1 MGWGLSPRDK
11 LGAMLRPGGKHYGWS
26 LVGMFAVNYSMVVIA
41 FETLG
46 FLLPGMAED
55 LDLSLTEQGWLSSSI
70 MFTNLIFE
78 VPSNWFFSRFRPWR
92 SSVVSFFTAAGF
104 VALKGFA
111 PTLLV
116 LFIARI
122 GLGMIYLS
130 TQASRTI
137 LLIHWIPS
145 RQLGK
150 ANGIMF
156 SVLETTIGLGFMLIP
171 AILWLA
177 DGDWRRT
184 LFIWAIVSAVGA
196 FVWLLW
202 GRDRPRDEMPQSSE
216 TSGDTPIRVIWRY
229 KEPWILG
236 FGVAGIT
243 GARSAFATF
252 WPTYLDESYGIALVT
267 VGLILG
273 IAGLTKGP
281 MILGVTLV
289 SAIASRTPWLLMAC
303 GLVMAASSFGMV
315 LSDSVGLLFLS
326 GIINGMT
333 MCFIPAMITTIYR
346 LPGIQEREVAVAVA
360 IFFSCL
366 WTGSALGPTFTGII
380 GDATDLRTGLLI
392 AALFPLTLS
401 TAGIVLRLT
410 GPRTPEPALT
420 TP

>member
-1 MGWGLSPRDK
+1 
-11 LGAMLRPGGKHYGWS
+11 
-26 LVGMFAVNYSMVVIA
+26 MFAVNYSMIVIA

-55 LDLSLTEQGWLSSSI
+55 LDLSLTEQGWLSASI
-70 MFTNLIFE
+70 MFSNLLFE
-78 VPSNWFFSRFRPWR
+78 VPANWFFSRFRPWR
-92 SSVVSFFTAAGF
+92 SSVVSFAAAALF
-104 VALKGFA
+104 VGLKGFA

-130 TQASRTI
+130 TQAARTI

-145 RQLGK
+145 RQVGK

-156 SVLETTIGLGFMLIP
+156 SILETTIGFGFILIP
-171 AILWLA
+171 AILWIA
-177 DGDWRRT
+177 DGDWRKT
-184 LFIWAIVSAVGA
+184 LYIWAIVSAVGA

-202 GRDRPRDEMPQSSE
+202 GRDRPREDLPHLSE
-216 TSGDTPIRVIWRY
+216 TSGETPIRVLWRY

-243 GARSAFATF
+243 GARSAFSTF
-252 WPTYLDESYGIALVT
+252 WPTYLDETQGTALVT
-267 VGLILG
+267 IGLILG
-273 IAGLTKGP
+273 IGGLTKGP
-281 MILGVTLV
+281 MILGVTLT
-289 SAIASRTPWLLMAC
+289 SSIANRTPYLLVACGLLMA
-303 GLVMAASSFGMV
+303 ATSFGMV
-315 LSDSVGLLFLS
+315 LSDSIGLLFLT
-326 GIINGMT
+326 GIVNGMT

-360 IFFSCL
+360 IYFSCL

-392 AALFPLTLS
+392 AAFAPLTLS
-401 TAGIVLRLT
+401 TAGVVLGLT
-410 GPRTPEPALT
+410 GRRPPEPALA

>member
-1 MGWGLSPRDK
+1 MDSPRVK
-11 LGAMLRPGGKHYGWS
+11 LGAMFEPRGKHYGWT
-26 LVGMFAVNYSMVVIA
+26 LVGMFAVNYSMIVIA

-70 MFTNLIFE
+70 MFSNLLFE

-92 SSVVSFFTAAGF
+92 SSVVSFAAAALF
-104 VALKGFA
+104 VGLKGFA

-145 RQLGK
+145 RQVGK

-156 SVLETTIGLGFMLIP
+156 SILETTIGFGFILIP
-171 AILWLA
+171 VILWIA
-177 DGDWRRT
+177 DGDWRKT
-184 LFIWAIVSAVGA
+184 LYIWAIVSAVGA

-202 GRDRPRDEMPQSSE
+202 GRDRPREDRPQLSE
-216 TSGDTPIRVIWRY
+216 TSGETPIRVLWRY

-243 GARSAFATF
+243 GARSAFSTF
-252 WPTYLDESYGIALVT
+252 WPTYLDETHGTALVT
-267 VGLILG
+267 IGLILG
-273 IAGLTKGP
+273 IGGLTKGP
-281 MILGVTLV
+281 MILGVTLT
-289 SAIASRTPWLLMAC
+289 SSIANRTPYLLVACGLLMA
-303 GLVMAASSFGMV
+303 ATSFGMV
-315 LSDSVGLLFLS
+315 LSDSVGLLFLT
-326 GIINGMT
+326 GIVNGMT

-360 IFFSCL
+360 IYFSCL

-392 AALFPLTLS
+392 AAFAPLTLS
-401 TAGIVLRLT
+401 TAGVVLGLT
-410 GPRTPEPALT
+410 GRRPPEPALA

>member
-1 MGWGLSPRDK
+1 
-11 LGAMLRPGGKHYGWS
+11 
-26 LVGMFAVNYSMVVIA
+26 MFAVNYSMIVIA

-70 MFTNLIFE
+70 MFSNLLFE

-92 SSVVSFFTAAGF
+92 SSVVSFAAAALF
-104 VALKGFA
+104 VGLKGFA

-145 RQLGK
+145 RQVGK

-156 SVLETTIGLGFMLIP
+156 SILETTIGFGFMLIP
-171 AILWLA
+171 AILWIA
-177 DGDWRRT
+177 DGDWRKT
-184 LFIWAIVSAVGA
+184 LYIWAIVSAVGA

-202 GRDRPRDEMPQSSE
+202 GRDRPREDLPQLSG
-216 TSGDTPIRVIWRY
+216 TSGETPIRVIWRY

-243 GARSAFATF
+243 GARSAFSTF
-252 WPTYLDESYGIALVT
+252 WPTYLDETYGTALVT
-267 VGLILG
+267 IGLILG
-273 IAGLTKGP
+273 IGGLTKGP
-281 MILGVTLV
+281 MILGVTLT
-289 SAIASRTPWLLMAC
+289 SSIANRTPYLLVACGLLMA
-303 GLVMAASSFGMV
+303 VTSFGMV
-315 LSDSVGLLFLS
+315 LSDSVGLLFLT
-326 GIINGMT
+326 GIVNGMT

-360 IFFSCL
+360 IYFSCL

-392 AALFPLTLS
+392 AAFAPLTLS
-401 TAGIVLRLT
+401 TAGVVLGLT
-410 GPRTPEPALT
+410 GRRPPGPALA

>member
-1 MGWGLSPRDK
+1 MFSAR
-11 LGAMLRPGGKHYGWS
+11 GKNYGWT

-70 MFTNLIFE
+70 MFSNLLFE

-92 SSVVSFFTAAGF
+92 SSVVSFAAAALF
-104 VALKGFA
+104 VGLKGFA

-145 RQLGK
+145 RQVGK

-156 SVLETTIGLGFMLIP
+156 SILETTIGFGFMLIP
-171 AILWLA
+171 AILWIA
-177 DGDWRRT
+177 DGDWRKT
-184 LFIWAIVSAVGA
+184 LYIWAIVSAVGA

-202 GRDRPRDEMPQSSE
+202 GRDRPREDLPQLSG
-216 TSGDTPIRVIWRY
+216 TSGETPIRVIWRY
-229 KEPWILG
+229 REPWILG

-243 GARSAFATF
+243 GARSAFSTF
-252 WPTYLDESYGIALVT
+252 WPTYLDETHGTALVT
-267 VGLILG
+267 IGLILG
-273 IAGLTKGP
+273 IGGLTKGP
-281 MILGVTLV
+281 MILGVTLT
-289 SAIASRTPWLLMAC
+289 SSIANRTPYLLVACGLLMA
-303 GLVMAASSFGMV
+303 ATSFGMV
-315 LSDSVGLLFLS
+315 LSDSVGLLFLT
-326 GIINGMT
+326 GIVNGMT

-360 IFFSCL
+360 IYFSCL

-392 AALFPLTLS
+392 AAFAPLTLS
-401 TAGIVLRLT
+401 TAGVVLGLT
-410 GPRTPEPALT
+410 GRRPPEPALA

>member
-1 MGWGLSPRDK
+1 MFSAR
-11 LGAMLRPGGKHYGWS
+11 GKNYGWT

-70 MFTNLIFE
+70 MFSNLLFE

-92 SSVVSFFTAAGF
+92 SSVVSFAAAALF
-104 VALKGFA
+104 VGLKGFA

-145 RQLGK
+145 RQVGK

-156 SVLETTIGLGFMLIP
+156 SILETTIGFGFMLIP
-171 AILWLA
+171 AILWIA
-177 DGDWRRT
+177 DGDWRKT
-184 LFIWAIVSAVGA
+184 LYIWAIVSAVGA

-202 GRDRPRDEMPQSSE
+202 GRDRPREDLPQLSG
-216 TSGDTPIRVIWRY
+216 TSGETPIRVIWRY

-243 GARSAFATF
+243 GARSAFSTF
-252 WPTYLDESYGIALVT
+252 WPTYLDETHGTALVT
-267 VGLILG
+267 IGLILG
-273 IAGLTKGP
+273 IGGLTKGP
-281 MILGVTLV
+281 MILGVTLT
-289 SAIASRTPWLLMAC
+289 SSIANRTPYLLVACGLLMA
-303 GLVMAASSFGMV
+303 VTSFGMV
-315 LSDSVGLLFLS
+315 LSDSVGLLFLT
-326 GIINGMT
+326 GIVNGMT

-360 IFFSCL
+360 IYFSCL

-392 AALFPLTLS
+392 AAFAPLTLS
-401 TAGIVLRLT
+401 TAGVVLGLT
-410 GPRTPEPALT
+410 GRRPPGPALA

>member
-1 MGWGLSPRDK
+1 MFSAR
-11 LGAMLRPGGKHYGWS
+11 GKNYGWT
-26 LVGMFAVNYSMVVIA
+26 LVGMFAVNYSMIVIA

-70 MFTNLIFE
+70 MFSNLLFE

-92 SSVVSFFTAAGF
+92 SSVVSFAAAALF
-104 VALKGFA
+104 VGLKGFA

-145 RQLGK
+145 RQVGK

-156 SVLETTIGLGFMLIP
+156 SILETTIGFGFMLIP
-171 AILWLA
+171 AILWIA
-177 DGDWRRT
+177 DGDWRKT
-184 LFIWAIVSAVGA
+184 LYIWAIVSAVGA

-202 GRDRPRDEMPQSSE
+202 GRDRPREDLPQLSG
-216 TSGDTPIRVIWRY
+216 TSGETPIRVIWRY
-229 KEPWILG
+229 REPWILG

-243 GARSAFATF
+243 GARSAFSTF
-252 WPTYLDESYGIALVT
+252 WPTYLDETHGTALVT
-267 VGLILG
+267 IGLILG
-273 IAGLTKGP
+273 IGGLTKGP
-281 MILGVTLV
+281 MILGVTLT
-289 SAIASRTPWLLMAC
+289 SSIANRTPYLLVACGFLMA
-303 GLVMAASSFGMV
+303 ATSFGMV
-315 LSDSVGLLFLS
+315 LSDSVGLLFLT
-326 GIINGMT
+326 GIVNGMT

-360 IFFSCL
+360 IYFSCL
-366 WTGSALGPTFTGII
+366 WMGSALGPTFTGII

-392 AALFPLTLS
+392 AAFAPLTLS
-401 TAGIVLRLT
+401 TAGVVLGLT
-410 GPRTPEPALT
+410 GRRPPGPALA

>member
-1 MGWGLSPRDK
+1 
-11 LGAMLRPGGKHYGWS
+11 
-26 LVGMFAVNYSMVVIA
+26 MFAVNYSLIVIA

-70 MFTNLIFE
+70 MFSNLLFE

-92 SSVVSFFTAAGF
+92 SSVVSFAAAVLF
-104 VALKGFA
+104 VGLKGFA

-145 RQLGK
+145 RQVGK

-156 SVLETTIGLGFMLIP
+156 SILETTIGFGFILIP
-171 AILWLA
+171 AILWIA
-177 DGDWRRT
+177 DGDWRKT
-184 LFIWAIVSAVGA
+184 LYIWAIVSAVGA

-202 GRDRPRDEMPQSSE
+202 GRDRPREDLPQLSE
-216 TSGDTPIRVIWRY
+216 TSGETPIRVLWRY

-243 GARSAFATF
+243 GARSAFSTF
-252 WPTYLDESYGIALVT
+252 WPTYLDETHGTALVT
-267 VGLILG
+267 IGLILG
-273 IAGLTKGP
+273 IGGLTKGP
-281 MILGVTLV
+281 MILGVTLT
-289 SAIASRTPWLLMAC
+289 SSIANRTPYLLVACGLLMA
-303 GLVMAASSFGMV
+303 ATSFGMV
-315 LSDSVGLLFLS
+315 LSDSVGLLFLT
-326 GIINGMT
+326 GIVNGMT

-360 IFFSCL
+360 IYFSCL

-392 AALFPLTLS
+392 AAFAPLTLS
-401 TAGIVLRLT
+401 TAGVVLGLT
-410 GPRTPEPALT
+410 GRRPPEPALA

>member
-1 MGWGLSPRDK
+1 MFSAR
-11 LGAMLRPGGKHYGWS
+11 GKNYGWT

-70 MFTNLIFE
+70 MFSNLLFE

-92 SSVVSFFTAAGF
+92 SSVVSFAAAALF
-104 VALKGFA
+104 VGLKGFA

-145 RQLGK
+145 RQVGK

-156 SVLETTIGLGFMLIP
+156 SILETTIGFGFMLIP
-171 AILWLA
+171 AILWIA
-177 DGDWRRT
+177 DGDWRKT
-184 LFIWAIVSAVGA
+184 LYIWAIVSAVGA

-202 GRDRPRDEMPQSSE
+202 GRDRPREDLPQLSG
-216 TSGDTPIRVIWRY
+216 TSGETPIRVIWRY
-229 KEPWILG
+229 REPWILG

-243 GARSAFATF
+243 GARSAFSTF
-252 WPTYLDESYGIALVT
+252 WPTYLDETHGPALVT
-267 VGLILG
+267 IGLILG
-273 IAGLTKGP
+273 IGGLTKGP
-281 MILGVTLV
+281 MILGVTLT
-289 SAIASRTPWLLMAC
+289 SSIANRTPYLLVACGLLMA
-303 GLVMAASSFGMV
+303 ATSFGMV
-315 LSDSVGLLFLS
+315 LSDSVGLLFLT
-326 GIINGMT
+326 GIVNGMT

-360 IFFSCL
+360 IYFSCL

-392 AALFPLTLS
+392 AAFAPLTLS
-401 TAGIVLRLT
+401 TAGVVLGLT
-410 GPRTPEPALT
+410 GRRPPGPALA

>member
-1 MGWGLSPRDK
+1 MFSAR
-11 LGAMLRPGGKHYGWS
+11 GKNYGWT
-26 LVGMFAVNYSMVVIA
+26 LVGMFAVNYSMIVIA

-70 MFTNLIFE
+70 MFSNLLFE

-92 SSVVSFFTAAGF
+92 SSVVSFAAAALF
-104 VALKGFA
+104 VGLKGFA

-145 RQLGK
+145 RQVGK

-156 SVLETTIGLGFMLIP
+156 SILETTIGFGFMLIP
-171 AILWLA
+171 AILWIA
-177 DGDWRRT
+177 DGDWRKT
-184 LFIWAIVSAVGA
+184 LYIWAIVSAVGA

-202 GRDRPRDEMPQSSE
+202 GRDRPREDLPQLSG
-216 TSGDTPIRVIWRY
+216 TSGETPIRVIWRY
-229 KEPWILG
+229 REPWILG

-243 GARSAFATF
+243 GARSAFSTF
-252 WPTYLDESYGIALVT
+252 WPTYLDETHGTALVT
-267 VGLILG
+267 IGLILG
-273 IAGLTKGP
+273 IGGLTKGP
-281 MILGVTLV
+281 MILGVTLT
-289 SAIASRTPWLLMAC
+289 SSIANRTPYLLVACGLLMA
-303 GLVMAASSFGMV
+303 ATSFGMV
-315 LSDSVGLLFLS
+315 LSDSVGLLFLT
-326 GIINGMT
+326 GIVNGMT

-360 IFFSCL
+360 IYFSCL

-392 AALFPLTLS
+392 AAFAPLTLS
-401 TAGIVLRLT
+401 TAGVVLGLT
-410 GPRTPEPALT
+410 GRRPPEPALA

>member
-1 MGWGLSPRDK
+1 MFSAR
-11 LGAMLRPGGKHYGWS
+11 GKNYGWT
-26 LVGMFAVNYSMVVIA
+26 LVGMFAVNYSMIVIA

-70 MFTNLIFE
+70 MFSNLLFE

-92 SSVVSFFTAAGF
+92 SSVVSFAAAALF
-104 VALKGFA
+104 VGLKGFA

-145 RQLGK
+145 RQVGK

-156 SVLETTIGLGFMLIP
+156 SILETTIGFGFMLIP
-171 AILWLA
+171 AILWIA
-177 DGDWRRT
+177 DGDWRKT
-184 LFIWAIVSAVGA
+184 LYIWAIVSAVGA

-202 GRDRPRDEMPQSSE
+202 GRDRPREDLPQLSE
-216 TSGDTPIRVIWRY
+216 TSGETPIRVIWRY

-243 GARSAFATF
+243 GARSAFSTF
-252 WPTYLDESYGIALVT
+252 WPTYLDETHGTALVT
-267 VGLILG
+267 IGLILG
-273 IAGLTKGP
+273 IGGLTKGP
-281 MILGVTLV
+281 MILGVTLT
-289 SAIASRTPWLLMAC
+289 SSIANRTPYLLVACGLLMA
-303 GLVMAASSFGMV
+303 VTSFGMV
-315 LSDSVGLLFLS
+315 LSDSVGLLFLT
-326 GIINGMT
+326 GIVNGMT

-360 IFFSCL
+360 IYFSCL

-392 AALFPLTLS
+392 AAFAPLTLS
-401 TAGIVLRLT
+401 TAGVVLGLT
-410 GPRTPEPALT
+410 GRRPPGTALATP
-420 TP
+420 

>member
-1 MGWGLSPRDK
+1 MLTPR
-11 LGAMLRPGGKHYGWS
+11 GKNYGWT
-26 LVGMFAVNYSMVVIA
+26 LVGMFAVNYSMIVIA

-70 MFTNLIFE
+70 LFTNLIFE
-78 VPSNWFFSRFRPWR
+78 VPANWLFSRFRPWR
-92 SSVVSFFTAAGF
+92 SSAVSFSAAAAF

-122 GLGMIYLS
+122 GLGLIYLS

-145 RQLGK
+145 RQVGK
-150 ANGIMF
+150 ANGVMF
-156 SVLETTIGLGFMLIP
+156 SVLETTIGFGFMLIP

-177 DGDWRRT
+177 DGDWRKT
-184 LFIWAIVSAVGA
+184 LYIWAIVSGVGA
-196 FVWLLW
+196 FVWILW
-202 GRDRPRDEMPQSSE
+202 GRDRPREELPQPPAE
-216 TSGDTPIRVIWRY
+216 TSGDTPMRVIWRY

-243 GARSAFATF
+243 SARSAFGTF
-252 WPTYLDESYGIALVT
+252 WPTYLDETHGTALVT

-273 IAGLTKGP
+273 IGGLTKGP
-281 MILGVTLV
+281 MILGVTLT
-289 SAIASRTPWLLMAC
+289 SAIANRTPYLLVVCGLLMA
-303 GLVMAASSFGMV
+303 ATSFGMV
-315 LSDSVGLLFLS
+315 LSDSVGLLFLT

-392 AALFPLTLS
+392 AALTPLTLS
-401 TAGIVLRLT
+401 TAGVILRLT
-410 GPRTPEPALT
+410 ARRPIEPALST
-420 TP
+420 L

>member
-1 MGWGLSPRDK
+1 MGVGRCPRDK
-11 LGAMLRPGGKHYGWS
+11 LGAMFSARGKNYGWT

-55 LDLSLTEQGWLSSSI
+55 LDLSLTEQGWLSASI

-92 SSVVSFFTAAGF
+92 SSVVSFAAAAAF

-122 GLGMIYLS
+122 GLGFIYLS

-145 RQLGK
+145 RQVGR

-156 SVLETTIGLGFMLIP
+156 SILETTIGFGFMLIP

-184 LFIWAIVSAVGA
+184 LYIWAIVSAAGA

-202 GRDRPRDEMPQSSE
+202 GRDRPKEEMPQSTE
-216 TSGDTPIRVIWRY
+216 ISGGTPMRVLWRY
-229 KEPWILG
+229 KVPWILG
-236 FGVAGIT
+236 FGVSGIT
-243 GARSAFATF
+243 GARSAYATF
-252 WPTYLDESYGIALVT
+252 WPTYLDDTYGTALVT

-273 IAGLTKGP
+273 IAGMTKGP
-281 MILGVTLV
+281 MILGVTLI
-289 SAIASRTPWLLMAC
+289 SAIANRTPYLLMVC
-303 GLVMAASSFGMV
+303 GILMSVTSFGMV
-315 LSDSVGLLFLS
+315 SSGSAPLLFLF
-326 GIINGMT
+326 GIVNGMC
-333 MCFIPAMITTIYR
+333 MCFIPAMLTMIYR
-346 LPGIQEREVAVAVA
+346 LPGIREREVAVAVA
-360 IFFSCL
+360 VYFSCL
-366 WTGSALGPTFTGII
+366 WTGSALGPMVTGYI
-380 GDATDLRTGLLI
+380 GDVTDLRTGLSV
-392 AALFPLTLS
+392 AAFSPLTLT
-401 TAGIVLRLT
+401 TAGVVLALIGRK
-410 GPRTPEPALT
+410 EP
-420 TP
+420 

>member
-1 MGWGLSPRDK
+1 MFSAR
-11 LGAMLRPGGKHYGWS
+11 GKNYGWT

-70 MFTNLIFE
+70 MFSNLLFE

-92 SSVVSFFTAAGF
+92 SSVVSFAAAALF
-104 VALKGFA
+104 VGLKGFA

-145 RQLGK
+145 RQVGK

-156 SVLETTIGLGFMLIP
+156 SILETTIGFGFMLIP
-171 AILWLA
+171 AILWIA
-177 DGDWRRT
+177 DGDWRKT
-184 LFIWAIVSAVGA
+184 LYIWAIVSAVGA

-202 GRDRPRDEMPQSSE
+202 GRDRPREDLPQLSG
-216 TSGDTPIRVIWRY
+216 TSGETPIRVIWRY
-229 KEPWILG
+229 REPWILG

-243 GARSAFATF
+243 GARSAFSTF
-252 WPTYLDESYGIALVT
+252 WPTYLDETHGTALVT
-267 VGLILG
+267 IGLILG
-273 IAGLTKGP
+273 IGGLTKGP
-281 MILGVTLV
+281 MILGVTLT
-289 SAIASRTPWLLMAC
+289 SAIANRTPYLLVACGLLMA
-303 GLVMAASSFGMV
+303 VTSFGMV
-315 LSDSVGLLFLS
+315 LSDSVGLLFLT
-326 GIINGMT
+326 GIVNGMT

-360 IFFSCL
+360 IYFSCL

-392 AALFPLTLS
+392 AAFAPLTLS
-401 TAGIVLRLT
+401 TAGVVLGLT
-410 GPRTPEPALT
+410 GRRTPGPALA

>member
-1 MGWGLSPRDK
+1 MFSAR
-11 LGAMLRPGGKHYGWS
+11 GKNYGWT

-70 MFTNLIFE
+70 MFSNLLFE

-92 SSVVSFFTAAGF
+92 SSVVSFAAAALF
-104 VALKGFA
+104 VGLKGFA

-145 RQLGK
+145 RQVGK

-156 SVLETTIGLGFMLIP
+156 SILETTIGFGFMLIP
-171 AILWLA
+171 AILWIA
-177 DGDWRRT
+177 DGDWRKT
-184 LFIWAIVSAVGA
+184 LYIWAIVSAVGA

-202 GRDRPRDEMPQSSE
+202 GRDRPREDLPQLSE
-216 TSGDTPIRVIWRY
+216 TSGETPIRVIWRY
-229 KEPWILG
+229 REPWILG

-243 GARSAFATF
+243 GARSAFSTF
-252 WPTYLDESYGIALVT
+252 WPTYLDETHGTALVT
-267 VGLILG
+267 IGLILG
-273 IAGLTKGP
+273 IGGLTKGP
-281 MILGVTLV
+281 MILGVTLT
-289 SAIASRTPWLLMAC
+289 SSIANRTPYLLVACGLLMA
-303 GLVMAASSFGMV
+303 VTSFGMV
-315 LSDSVGLLFLS
+315 LSDSVGLLFLT
-326 GIINGMT
+326 GIVNGMT

-360 IFFSCL
+360 IYFSCL

-392 AALFPLTLS
+392 AAFAPLTLS
-401 TAGIVLRLT
+401 TAGVVLGLT
-410 GPRTPEPALT
+410 GRRPPRPALA